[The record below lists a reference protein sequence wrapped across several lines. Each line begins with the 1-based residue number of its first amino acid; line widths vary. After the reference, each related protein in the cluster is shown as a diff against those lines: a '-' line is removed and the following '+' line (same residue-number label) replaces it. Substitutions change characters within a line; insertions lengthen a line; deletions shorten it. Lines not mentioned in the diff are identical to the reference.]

1 MDTLLSHT
9 RTHHSRPRSP
19 DNSRLNFRSTFDV
32 AEYIGMS
39 APLALQLVLLSLG
52 LLLLLRSHNTAAP
65 GLRRSGTASTALVL
79 ERVAVTDVRSA
90 VTTAKLRLQRASD
103 GMHGAQ
109 TALRHARL
117 QLGGG
122 GDGQSD
128 RLSGSNRGIWLDAG
142 GSGGSSGGG
151 DGGGGIG
158 GGASRRTIARR
169 VFCITFSDGRR
180 VSSLFLKVLA
190 ATVWRFSGSP
200 LHVLGLSGAREPAV
214 AKRWRIERANLT
226 GSDPGKLKKL
236 FFFGA
241 LLEKDPPLP
250 GMRPTDLLLFMDAF
264 DVLVQRPLQLLPAAG
279 DPRSRIRSLV
289 FQLALERARIPLSSA
304 AFGCTHYAYSLCS
317 HPLYSRGAPKTLRNT
332 IFLP

>member
-1 MDTLLSHT
+1 MGSVGASLS
-9 RTHHSRPRSP
+9 
-19 DNSRLNFRSTFDV
+19 
-32 AEYIGMS
+32 
-39 APLALQLVLLSLG
+39 LVLLSLG

-122 GDGQSD
+122 GNGQSD
-128 RLSGSNRGIWLDAG
+128 LLKVFNRGMWLDAG
-142 GSGGSSGGG
+142 GSGGGGGGGATGGGG

-158 GGASRRTIARR
+158 GGASRRSIARR

-214 AKRWRIERANLT
+214 ANRWRIERANLT

-236 FFFGA
+236 FFLGA

-264 DVLVQRPLQLLPAAG
+264 DVLVQRPLQLLPAAC
-279 DPRSRIRSLV
+279 DPRSRRRSLV
-289 FQLALERARIPLSSA
+289 FRLALERARIPLSSA
-304 AFGCTHYAYSLCS
+304 AFGCTHCPRTPRTHAVRRRLCTTPS
-317 HPLYSRGAPKTLRNT
+317 CRAEVGVFST
-332 IFLP
+332 